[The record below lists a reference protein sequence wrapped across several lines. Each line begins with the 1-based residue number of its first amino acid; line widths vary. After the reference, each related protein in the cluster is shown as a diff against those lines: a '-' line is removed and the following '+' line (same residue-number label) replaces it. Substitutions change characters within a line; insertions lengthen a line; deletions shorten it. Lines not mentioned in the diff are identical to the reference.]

1 MCFLLDNHFRT
12 HVNRYIMK
20 KQLVTIFVL
29 FLGILSF
36 AQETKETPKDAVHI
50 YNGNQELIATQF
62 PEAEAEYRKA
72 ISINPANATSKFN
85 LGNAYYKNKKTK
97 EALARFN
104 QAQKVAKTKSEKHK
118 AFHNMGNSYMQQ
130 KDFKNAIEMY
140 KNALRN
146 IPTDEETRY
155 NLALAKKEKENKDKQ
170 DKEKNKDKNDK
181 DKEKNKDKKD
191 QDKDGDKKDDK
202 SEKNKDKGDD
212 KNKDKDSDPKDEGK
226 EDKEKDKQNKDPK
239 EDKKEKDKQD
249 QKAKPKPGQLS
260 PQQVQQ
266 LLKAMDNEEKKL
278 QQKMNTKKG
287 VPVQNDKD
295 W

>member
-1 MCFLLDNHFRT
+1 MAL
-12 HVNRYIMK
+12 
-20 KQLVTIFVL
+20 
-29 FLGILSF
+29 LSF
-36 AQETKETPKDAVHI
+36 AQEKKETPKDAVHI
-50 YNGNQELIATQF
+50 YNGNQELIAAQF

-72 ISINPANATSKFN
+72 ISLNPANATSKFN
-85 LGNAYYKNKKTK
+85 LGNAYYKNKNTK

-104 QAQKVAKTKSEKHK
+104 QAQKVAKTKLEKHS

-130 KDFKNAIEMY
+130 KNFKNAIEMY

-146 IPTDEETRY
+146 NPTDEETRY
-155 NLALAKKEKENKDKQ
+155 NLALAKKEKENKDK
-170 DKEKNKDKNDK
+170 E

-191 QDKDGDKKDDK
+191 QDKEKNKDKKDKDGEKKDDK
-202 SEKNKDKGDD
+202 SEKNKDKGDEKKKD
-212 KNKDKDSDPKDEGK
+212 KNSDPKDEGK
-226 EDKEKDKQNKDPK
+226 DDKEKDKQNKDPK
-239 EDKKEKDKQD
+239 EDKKENDKQD